1 MKHAPRDRYEEL
13 AALLHRYDYEYHVLA
28 RPTASDAAYDR
39 LFDELCRLEADHPE
53 LRRPDSPSARVGSD
67 LRQDLPEVAHSVPVL
82 SLDKAYHS
90 TEVTAWMDKCAAAAG
105 TPLSFTVEE
114 KIDGSSIV
122 LYYRAG
128 ALQRAVTRGNGAVGN
143 DVTANVKTIGSV
155 PLRLPE
161 PLQVAVRGEIFLPLA
176 EFARLN
182 AAAEEAY
189 ANPRNFA
196 AGAVRRVK
204 SRDVAA
210 IPLRLI
216 AYEALFADGQP
227 SDHAS
232 SLDRLHRLGFPVNA
246 SNALL
251 VPDEQLA
258 AARDRHGGWRVEPP
272 AALPALLEQATAQ
285 RPGLDYEIDGMVIKV
300 NEAAV
305 RAQLG
310 VTGHHPRWARAFKFD
325 APEAQSTVQAITIQV
340 GRTGRITP
348 VARVAPVAIGGTTVA
363 NVTLHNQHYIDT
375 LELAVG
381 DQVAVSRRGDV
392 IPAVER
398 VLDKNTAGNT
408 TWRMPGR
415 CRACAG
421 PLELAGA
428 HHFCRN
434 EQCPDQV
441 RGRIHFFAARGQMDI
456 DNLGSETLDQLIER
470 GVLRDVDDIYRFDAA
485 GLLDWDGFGER
496 KVALIEA
503 GIERSRAQPFRTV
516 LPALGMPEIGPNA
529 TELLI
534 AAGYHDIDRMMQVAQ
549 AGDPEPLTAI
559 EGIGERTAAAL
570 IRQLTDA
577 ANVRRIAALR
587 EAGLNFAAPPPAADD
602 ADAGAGPFAGQTW
615 CVTGSFAQFRPRD
628 LAAAE
633 IKQRGGRVT
642 GGVTSRTTHLLAG
655 RAAGSKLAKAQR
667 LQKTVVSEE
676 QFLQLLEGGA
686 APAAAPQP
694 AAAPPAEP
702 AEDAPAPATGQ
713 PAGPPVE

>member
-1 MKHAPRDRYEEL
+1 MAAAMNPALRDRHREI
-13 AALLHRYDYEYHVLA
+13 AALLRRYEYEYHVLA
-28 RPTASDAAYDR
+28 QPTVSDATYDR
-39 LFDELCRLEADHPE
+39 LFDELRRLEADHAE
-53 LRRPDSPSARVGSD
+53 LSGPDSPSRRVGSD
-67 LRQDLPEVAHSVPVL
+67 LRQDLPEVAHTVPVL
-82 SLDKAYHS
+82 SLDKAYS
-90 TEVTAWMDKCAAAAG
+90 AAEVTAWMDKCAAAAG

-128 ALQRAVTRGNGAVGN
+128 LLERAVTRGNGAVGN
-143 DVTANVKTIGSV
+143 DVTGNVKTIRSV

-161 PLQVAVRGEIFLPLA
+161 PLEVAVRGEIFLPLA

-210 IPLRLI
+210 IPLRLF
-216 AYEALFADGQP
+216 AYEALFAGGGP
-227 SDHAS
+227 PDHAS
-232 SLDRLHRLGFPVNA
+232 SLDLLRRLGFPVNA

-251 VPDEQLA
+251 VPDEQLD
-258 AARDRHGGWRVEPP
+258 AARDRHRGWRVEPP
-272 AALPALLEQATAQ
+272 AALPALLERATGQ
-285 RPGLDYEIDGMVIKV
+285 RAGLDYEIDGVVIKV
-300 NEAAV
+300 NEASV

-325 APEAQSTVQAITIQV
+325 APEGQTSVQDISIQV

-363 NVTLHNQHYIDT
+363 NVTLHNQQYIDT

-408 TWRMPGR
+408 TWRMPER
-415 CRACAG
+415 CPACEE

-434 EQCPDQV
+434 EQCRDQV
-441 RGRIHFFAARGQMDI
+441 RGRIRFFAARGQMDI

-470 GVLRDVDDIYRFDAA
+470 GVLKDIDDIYRFDA
-485 GLLDWDGFGER
+485 GRLLDWDGFGER

-503 GIERSRAQPFRTV
+503 GIARSREQPFRTV

-529 TELLI
+529 TDLLI
-534 AAGYHDIDRMMQVAQ
+534 AAGYHDIDKMMQAAA

-570 IRQLTDA
+570 IRELTDP
-577 ANVRRIAALR
+577 ANVRRIEALR
-587 EAGLNFAAPPPAADD
+587 EAGLNLVAPPPDPDD
-602 ADAGAGPFAGQTW
+602 AAAGEGAFAGQTW

-628 LAAAE
+628 LAAAK
-633 IKQRGGRVT
+633 IKERGGRVT

-655 RAAGSKLAKAQR
+655 RAAGGKLAKAQR
-667 LQKTVVSEE
+667 LGVAVVTEE
-676 QFLQLLEGGA
+676 QFLVLLEDPP
-686 APAAAPQP
+686 APAAGADPP
-694 AAAPPAEP
+694 AAEADATAAPRPA
-702 AEDAPAPATGQ
+702 
-713 PAGPPVE
+713 VE

>member
-1 MKHAPRDRYEEL
+1 MKHAPRDRHAEL
-13 AALLHRYDYEYHVLA
+13 AALLRRYEYEYHVLA

-82 SLDKAYHS
+82 SLDKAYSS
-90 TEVTAWMDKCAAAAG
+90 TEVTAWMDKCATAAG

-128 ALQRAVTRGNGAVGN
+128 ALERAVTRGNGAVGN
-143 DVTANVKTIGSV
+143 DVTANVKTIRSV
-155 PLRLPE
+155 PLRLTE
-161 PLQVAVRGEIFLPLA
+161 PLEVAVRGELFLPLA

-216 AYEALFADGQP
+216 AYEALFAAGP
-227 SDHAS
+227 PPDHAS
-232 SLDRLHRLGFPVNA
+232 SLDRLRTLGFPVNA

-251 VPDEQLA
+251 VPADQLD
-258 AARDRHGGWRVEPP
+258 AARDRHGGWRVEPL
-272 AALPALLEQATAQ
+272 AALPALLERATGQ
-285 RPGLDYEIDGMVIKV
+285 RAGLDYEIDGMVIKV

-305 RAQLG
+305 RARLG

-325 APEAQSTVQAITIQV
+325 APEAHSTVQAIAIQV

-363 NVTLHNQHYIDT
+363 NVTLHNQHYVDT

-408 TWRMPGR
+408 TWRMPEL
-415 CRACAG
+415 CPACAA

-434 EQCPDQV
+434 VQCRDQV

-470 GVLRDVDDIYRFDAA
+470 GVLRDVDDIYRFDTRQ
-485 GLLDWDGFGER
+485 LIDWDGYGER

-534 AAGYHDIDRMMQVAQ
+534 AAGYHDIDKMMQAAE

-559 EGIGERTAAAL
+559 EGIGERTAAAV
-570 IRQLTDA
+570 IRELTDA
-577 ANVRRIAALR
+577 ANVRRIKRLR
-587 EAGLNFAAPPPAADD
+587 EAGLNFTAPPPVPADD
-602 ADAGAGPFAGQTW
+602 AGEGPFAGQTW

-628 LAAAE
+628 QAADE
-633 IKQRGGRVT
+633 IKTRGGRVT

-667 LQKTVVSEE
+667 LGVTVMSEE
-676 QFLQLLEGGA
+676 QFLALLEAGT
-686 APAAAPQP
+686 
-694 AAAPPAEP
+694 APPAEP
-702 AEDAPAPATGQ
+702 DEAAADATPAPR
-713 PAGPPVE
+713 PPVG